1 MKTSGL
7 VELEAVLAVAR
18 RRSFRAAADE
28 LSVSTSALSHAVAA
42 LEARIGVR
50 LFNRTTRSVALTEAG
65 AQFVASVAPALSTI
79 RDALDQAGDFRDTP
93 SGTLR
98 INSSTGAAKQ
108 VMPVL
113 IAFLQRYPEMKLDIV
128 TEGRL
133 IDIVVEGYDAGIRLA
148 DTVPQDMIA
157 VPFGDRQRFA
167 VVGSPEYFAK
177 HKPPRTPADLKRHRC
192 IRSRMPSGQIYQW
205 EFERRGQAVRVDGE
219 GALTL
224 DEPGLMLAAARAGL
238 GLTYLT
244 EWTVNADLEAGTL
257 VRVLEDWTPPLDG
270 LCLYYPGR
278 RHVPAGLRALI
289 ETIREHAD
297 AVRER
302 APAKRPTRPKNPRI
316 APNARAREG
325 RG

>member
-7 VELEAVLAVAR
+7 SELEAVLAVAR

-50 LFNRTTRSVALTEAG
+50 LFNRTTRSVSLSEAG
-65 AQFVASVAPALSTI
+65 AQFVQTVAPALATI
-79 RDALDQAGDFRDTP
+79 QSALDQAGSFRDTP

-98 INSSTGAAKQ
+98 INTSAGAARQ
-108 VMPVL
+108 VMPVF
-113 IAFLQRYPEMKLDIV
+113 IAFLKRFPEMKLDIV

-133 IDIVVEGYDAGIRLA
+133 IDIVVEGFDAGIRLI

-167 VVGSPEYFAK
+167 VVGSPEYFSR
-177 HKPPRTPADLKRHRC
+177 HKPPRTPADLAQHRC
-192 IRSRMPSGQIYQW
+192 IRSRMPSGAIYQW
-205 EFERRGQAVRVDGE
+205 EFEKRGEVVRIGGE

-224 DEPGLMLAAARAGL
+224 DEPHLMLEAARAGL

-244 EWTVNADLEAGTL
+244 EWNVNADLAAGTL
-257 VRVLEDWTPPLDG
+257 LRVLEDWTPALDG

-278 RHVPAGLRALI
+278 RHAPAGLRALI
-289 ETIREHAD
+289 EMIREHAQTS
-297 AVRER
+297 RSR
-302 APAKRPTRPKNPRI
+302 AASRAQRSKAKPR
-316 APNARAREG
+316 A
-325 RG
+325 

>member
-7 VELEAVLAVAR
+7 LELEAVLAVAR

-28 LSVSTSALSHAVAA
+28 LSVSTSALSHSVAA

-50 LFNRTTRSVALTEAG
+50 LFHRTTRSVSLTEAG
-65 AQFVASVAPALSTI
+65 AQFVANVAPALSTI
-79 RDALDQAGDFRDTP
+79 RDALEQAGSLAETP

-98 INSSTGAAKQ
+98 INSSVGAARQ

-113 IAFLQRYPEMKLDIV
+113 MAFLQRYPQMQLDLV

-133 IDIVVEGYDAGIRLA
+133 IDIVVEGFDAGIRLA
-148 DTVPQDMIA
+148 DIVPQDMIA

-167 VVGSPEYFAK
+167 VVGSPDYFSRYPK
-177 HKPPRTPADLKRHRC
+177 PRTPADLKSHRC
-192 IRSRMPSGQIYQW
+192 IRSRMPSGAIYQW

-219 GALTL
+219 GAITL
-224 DEPGLMLAAARAGL
+224 DEPNLMLEAARAGL

-244 EWTVNADLEAGTL
+244 EWNVNADLQAGTL

-289 ETIREHAD
+289 ETIREYAD
-297 AVRER
+297 ARR
-302 APAKRPTRPKNPRI
+302 QDAPARRTLAAKKP
-316 APNARAREG
+316 ARKTVSKTHAR
-325 RG
+325 

>member
-1 MKTSGL
+1 MRTSGL
-7 VELEAVLAVAR
+7 SELEAVLAVAR
-18 RRSFRAAADE
+18 HRSFRAAANE
-28 LSVSTSALSHAVAA
+28 MSVSTSALSHAVAA

-50 LFNRTTRSVALTEAG
+50 LFNRTTRSVSLSEAG
-65 AQFVASVAPALSTI
+65 AQFVSSVAPALSTI
-79 RDALDQAGDFRDTP
+79 HAALEQAGSFRDTP

-98 INSSTGAAKQ
+98 INTSVGAANQ
-108 VMPVL
+108 VMPVF

-133 IDIVVEGYDAGIRLA
+133 IDIVVEGFDAGIRLMES
-148 DTVPQDMIA
+148 VPQDMIA

-167 VVGSPEYFAK
+167 VVGSPTYFAQ
-177 HKPPRTPADLKRHRC
+177 HKPPHAPVDLSAHRC
-192 IRSRMPSGQIYQW
+192 IRSRMPSGSIYQW
-205 EFERRGQAVRVDGE
+205 EFERHGETVRIDGD

-244 EWTVNADLEAGTL
+244 EWHVNADLEAGTL

-278 RHVPAGLRALI
+278 RHVPAGLRAL
-289 ETIREHAD
+289 TDMIREYSD
-297 AVRER
+297 ANRER
-302 APAKRPTRPKNPRI
+302 VAGKRKRRSPPAHGTRR
-316 APNARAREG
+316 
-325 RG
+325 

>member
-18 RRSFRAAADE
+18 HRSFRAAADE

-65 AQFVASVAPALSTI
+65 AQFVGSVAPALSTI
-79 RDALDQAGDFRDTP
+79 REALDQAGSFRDTP

-98 INSSTGAAKQ
+98 INASVGAAKQ
-108 VMPVL
+108 VMPVF
-113 IAFLQRYPEMKLDIV
+113 IAYLQRYPEMKLDLV

-148 DTVPQDMIA
+148 ETVPQDMIA

-167 VVGSPEYFAK
+167 VVGNPDYFAK
-177 HKPPRTPADLKRHRC
+177 HKPPRTPADLKAHRC

-205 EFERRGQAVRVDGE
+205 EFERRGQAVRVDVE
-219 GALTL
+219 GTLTL
-224 DEPGLMLAAARAGL
+224 DEPGLMLAAARDGL
-238 GLTYLT
+238 GLAYLT
-244 EWTVNADLEAGTL
+244 EWNVNADLAAGTL

-278 RHVPAGLRALI
+278 RHAPAGLRALI

-302 APAKRPTRPKNPRI
+302 AFSPAKKSR
-316 APNARAREG
+316 
-325 RG
+325 RGAAAKG